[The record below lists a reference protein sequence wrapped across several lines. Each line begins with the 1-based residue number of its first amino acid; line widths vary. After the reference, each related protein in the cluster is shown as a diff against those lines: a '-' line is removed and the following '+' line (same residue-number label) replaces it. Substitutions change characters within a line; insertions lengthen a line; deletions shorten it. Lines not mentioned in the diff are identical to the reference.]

1 MTDNNNGNECLL
13 HNRHFVHM
21 CVYMYIKHFMCI
33 FVFKLYKGFYGE
45 NLGSYI
51 LLSPKQ
57 YSEE

>member
-1 MTDNNNGNECLL
+1 MVMSAYYITGTLYT
-13 HNRHFVHM
+13 
-21 CVYMYIKHFMCI
+21 CVYMYIKHFTCI